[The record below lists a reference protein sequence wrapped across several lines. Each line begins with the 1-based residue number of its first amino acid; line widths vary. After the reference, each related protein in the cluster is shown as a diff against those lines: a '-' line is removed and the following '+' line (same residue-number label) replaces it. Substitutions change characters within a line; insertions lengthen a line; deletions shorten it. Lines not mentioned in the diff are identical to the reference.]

1 MVKINKKG
9 QQIANFVP
17 IVVVVFITALFIGGI
32 SMFGAET
39 ASDPNNKL
47 TQESRD
53 FIYEDNG
60 FTPKYSMGWND
71 TTKEYYSIEDN
82 TTGSLKDESL
92 EFSFYRQQAQGPRST
107 MNDFFD
113 LPNTFLKYL
122 GFDLGIFAWIITL
135 LMAVL
140 VAIVIVAVYKFI
152 RGRI

>member
-17 IVVVVFITALFIGGI
+17 IVMVVFITALFIGGI
-32 SMFGAET
+32 TTFGEDIAE
-39 ASDPNNKL
+39 DPNNKL
-47 TQESRD
+47 TKESRD
-53 FIYEDNG
+53 FIFDNSG
-60 FTPKYSMGWND
+60 FTPKNSMGWND

-92 EFSFYRQQAQGPRST
+92 EFSFYRQQAQGPRSS

-122 GFDLGIFAWIITL
+122 GLDLGVFAWIVTL
-135 LMAVL
+135 LMAVF
-140 VAIVIVAVYKFI
+140 VAIVIIAIARII